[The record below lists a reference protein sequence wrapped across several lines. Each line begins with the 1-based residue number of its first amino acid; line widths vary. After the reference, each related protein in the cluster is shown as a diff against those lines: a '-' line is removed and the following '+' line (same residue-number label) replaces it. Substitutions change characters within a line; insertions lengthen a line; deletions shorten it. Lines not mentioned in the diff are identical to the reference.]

1 MVASWCGASIVAN
14 SASSDNLIILSR
26 YLHGNRGEGE
36 GEGEEGEEEGK
47 GGGGGGGRGGG
58 GEEEAQDNLSTV
70 HYVQECRIR
79 LCQPSLRACIYSAQG
94 HC

>member
-1 MVASWCGASIVAN
+1 MVASWCGASIAAN

-26 YLHGNRGEGE
+26 YLHGDRGEG
-36 GEGEEGEEEGK
+36 GEEGEGGGGE
-47 GGGGGGGRGGG
+47 GGGGGGGG
-58 GEEEAQDNLSTV
+58 AQDILCTV
-70 HYVQECRIR
+70 HYMYVQECRIR